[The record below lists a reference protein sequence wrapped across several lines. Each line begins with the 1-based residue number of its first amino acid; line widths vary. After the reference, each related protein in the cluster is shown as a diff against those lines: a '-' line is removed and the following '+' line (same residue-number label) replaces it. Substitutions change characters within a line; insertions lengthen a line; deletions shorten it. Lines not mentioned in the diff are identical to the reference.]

1 MSLKT
6 QRLLARA
13 KKLTKKG
20 HGKEAQSIYLKVLES
35 FPSNQEAKKE
45 LLILNQRKETSPS
58 QKQLDEVMQLYSSNQ
73 MQEALFTTEHL
84 INDFPNEPLLFNL
97 SGACYSEIGS
107 FESAIDSFE
116 KAIALNPKYSEAHYN
131 LGVAFQRTHQLDS
144 SIMCY
149 EKAITLNHAY
159 PSAHNNLGLIMLEKN
174 QPDLAVKSFEWAVAY
189 SPEYA
194 EAYNNLGSAF
204 QALNQFDLAK
214 IQYKKSVSIN
224 QDYALA
230 FNNLGNTC
238 KSLGLQDEAINYYE
252 EAIAINTDFAE
263 AHFNLS
269 SLKKYTQSDIQ
280 ISTMKSILSSK
291 NLNKSDQIFINFA
304 LAKVNDDLDNKDELF
319 RFLDEGNRLRKT
331 QLNYSVDDYQHKH
344 SVIRKIFSN
353 SLPTIEKKLLNGE
366 NSKRPIFII
375 GMPRSGTTLVEQ
387 IISSHPSVY
396 GADELSTISELTN
409 SILKD
414 LSGQAKNGI
423 SEKSFLSMRHQ
434 YLESLSNFNI
444 NEEIIT
450 DKWPLNFQYIGF
462 ILSAFPEAKIIHLK
476 RDARAI
482 CWSIY
487 KHYFSGNG
495 NGWAYNFDDLAS
507 FYGAYLDLMNFWHKL
522 FPDKIYDISYE
533 KLTINQK
540 NETKN
545 LLKHCDLD
553 WSDSCLNFHTNKRA
567 VKTASASQ
575 VRKKIYQG
583 SSKEWSKYE
592 EHIKPLIES
601 LKSY

>member
-1 MSLKT
+1 
-6 QRLLARA
+6 
-13 KKLTKKG
+13 
-20 HGKEAQSIYLKVLES
+20 
-35 FPSNQEAKKE
+35 
-45 LLILNQRKETSPS
+45 
-58 QKQLDEVMQLYSSNQ
+58 MQLYSSNQ

-174 QPDLAVKSFEWAVAY
+174 QPDIAVKSFEWAVAY

-353 SLPTIEKKLLNGE
+353 SLPTIEKKLLNVE

-507 FYGAYLDLMNFWHKL
+507 FYGAYLDLMNFWQKL

-545 LLKHCDLD
+545 LLKYCDLD

-575 VRKKIYQG
+575 VRKKIYRG

>member
-20 HGKEAQSIYLKVLES
+20 HGKEAHSIYLKVLES

-73 MQEALFTTEHL
+73 MQEALFTTHHL

-269 SLKKYTQSDIQ
+269 SLKKYTQNDIQ

-545 LLKHCDLD
+545 LLKYCDLD

>member
-1 MSLKT
+1 
-6 QRLLARA
+6 
-13 KKLTKKG
+13 
-20 HGKEAQSIYLKVLES
+20 
-35 FPSNQEAKKE
+35 
-45 LLILNQRKETSPS
+45 
-58 QKQLDEVMQLYSSNQ
+58 
-73 MQEALFTTEHL
+73 
-84 INDFPNEPLLFNL
+84 
-97 SGACYSEIGS
+97 
-107 FESAIDSFE
+107 
-116 KAIALNPKYSEAHYN
+116 
-131 LGVAFQRTHQLDS
+131 
-144 SIMCY
+144 
-149 EKAITLNHAY
+149 
-159 PSAHNNLGLIMLEKN
+159 MLEKN

-495 NGWAYNFDDLAS
+495 NGWAYNFDDLVS